1 MLRENLKIIRN
12 KRGYTFKKLSKK
24 TGVSMSTLMNIE
36 NGRNDNP
43 KLSVLIAI
51 SKALRISVDKLIK

>member
-43 KLSVLIAI
+43 KLSVLIAL